1 MRYSSGRLSAPL
13 GQERRASGLL
23 IEATTRS
30 GLITSAIEPGSIG
43 RVQSC
48 QDPVKIAMIKVVT
61 SMLAGLKRSEEG
73 SLGRHA
79 PG

>member
-1 MRYSSGRLSAPL
+1 MGKYLISDHPMTVEQWA
-13 GQERRASGLL
+13 QER
-23 IEATTRS
+23 ATV
-30 GLITSAIEPGSIG
+30 INEVVEDVIG

-73 SLGRHA
+73 SLGRHP